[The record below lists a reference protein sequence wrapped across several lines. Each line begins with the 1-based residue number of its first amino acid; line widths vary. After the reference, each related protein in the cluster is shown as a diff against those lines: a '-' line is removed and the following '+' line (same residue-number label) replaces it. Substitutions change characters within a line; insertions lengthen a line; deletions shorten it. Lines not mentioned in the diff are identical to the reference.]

1 MSSNVRPPSSARI
14 SLVNSPQESLG
25 PHRAI
30 WRDDPRCWGYGHGH
44 GCLQGKLGSSADG
57 SELMAQHKP
66 DSLSG
71 IVRRLLFQ
79 LVGPV

>member
-1 MSSNVRPPSSARI
+1 MNSNVRPPSSARI
-14 SLVNSPQESLG
+14 SLVNSPQEGLG

-30 WRDDPRCWGYGHGH
+30 WRDDPRCWGYGDGD
-44 GCLQGKLGSSADG
+44 GCLQGELSSG
-57 SELMAQHKP
+57 FHGPELMVQHKP